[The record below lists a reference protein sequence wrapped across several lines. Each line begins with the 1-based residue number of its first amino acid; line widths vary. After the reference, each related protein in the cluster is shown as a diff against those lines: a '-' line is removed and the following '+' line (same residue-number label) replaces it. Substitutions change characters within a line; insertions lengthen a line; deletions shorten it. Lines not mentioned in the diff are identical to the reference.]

1 MDLEKYKLAIEEY
14 VDSYEKTWTRLQQ
27 QGVITKEVLNYKL
40 ENLKKEIDHFLEF
53 NEPYGQLLLDV
64 NHIKIKD
71 LELYSLTEIAK
82 QKNLTN
88 PSYEIQSWLRDRK
101 TLEVLILWEREHNQN
116 YFNFEKAANLI
127 EKTKEPSFTMTAK
140 TWISETKA
148 VGIISKQGKGGGT
161 FAHHEI
167 AIDFIIWLFPEK
179 RYEVS
184 KMIIDR
190 SLQLKNK

>member
-1 MDLEKYKLAIEEY
+1 MDLEKYKSAIEEY
-14 VDSYEKTWTRLQQ
+14 VDSYKKTWTKLQQ
-27 QGVITKEVLNYKL
+27 QGVITKDILNYKL
-40 ENLKKEIDHFLEF
+40 ENLKKEIEHFLEF
-53 NEPYGQLLLDV
+53 NESYGQLLLDV

-101 TLEVLILWEREHNQN
+101 TLEILMLWEKEHNQN
-116 YFNFEKAANLI
+116 YFNFEKAAILI
-127 EKTKEPSFTMTAK
+127 EKTKEPSFTLTAK

-167 AIDFIIWLFPEK
+167 AIDFITRLFPEK
-179 RYEVS
+179 RYELS
-184 KMIIDR
+184 KMIINR
-190 SLQLKNK
+190 SLQLKSK